1 MPPKRKNKPIPPA
14 KKTNLGASAR
24 AGTSAVPTKRKQ
36 QGEDW
41 KQSRLAPDIP
51 LHMTTRRA
59 AKTSSNHTSPAAPS
73 SAASGSRR
81 SSLSDVAQQSDFD
94 DEPAKHSRMSTES
107 GSPNGSFG
115 NNTPLNGT
123 QTPELD
129 DSVSEV
135 APQESRAA
143 GKRRRASDDSTQS
156 SRTRPNGVLTR
167 TQNDVSEQQPR
178 RKKRKTAS
186 AHADSASQP
195 PDLTD
200 ASTAPNSPEL
210 VPDVAISQ
218 DLQNVLPANG
228 DGPAKVPKRLPGR
241 RRQPHPDM
249 NVEVDL
255 RRQLSLKTSYRSV
268 AKVLKGFLDEL
279 AQRTINNLDD
289 DSEFHRNCPE
299 YKPLIDGLDRK
310 RDVQLDYLAA
320 WRSERMDQLERVRI
334 AEEQIQE
341 QQYINRFEDLRDDC
355 LQRCYFR
362 MKQIER
368 EWKAAQDDATD
379 DEDNVLPPTYTDD
392 PVEGADNR
400 LGSKFASRSR
410 AYVEA
415 DRELENDVKRK
426 LFDQLR
432 TTHVEKDDDADD
444 SIEDLTGG
452 FARYAGPD
460 RTEATAHYN
469 INSLADA
476 AHDIERTP
484 SPPIRLPKAQVIPND
499 QATML
504 MFLADLSTAQPIHNP
519 DAAAQNPRDSYQPPY
534 AGPSMLDHHLARQ
547 SSPVPASG
555 SSLAISSQAALDE
568 SMIPAQSGFSHTQY
582 TLQSELNGIHAA
594 KTPEVSEKPSEK
606 PTPAR
611 TTHRI
616 MDMLNNDSDVPVT
629 KARASLPSVQEPQPP
644 NTPSGRENG
653 VKHETPSRGDAARLG
668 NIVNQLEKNDQTE
681 HHVDQQLMDA
691 LSGPVLPATEPPSPA
706 RPVPMPWQQ
715 SSALPPP
722 SIPPPR
728 EADESLRRK
737 DPRETL
743 RRIRELLDRKAEE
756 HGMNNQKDRSHWS
769 AAYLGGDSDHFDRRE
784 AAPAYDPQHPSAGLQ
799 GASDTHGHLSY
810 RRESYDRTS
819 HWDRDRR
826 QSGSQ
831 VSRPSPY
838 QGSPPQPYHGEL
850 SRHTPTHQSPYASLP
865 PKPPGPPPAN
875 PGNFRFAHYDPVP
888 PPLAT
893 RTPYQP
899 PTSNYPP
906 ASHPPHPPLPP
917 GPYGHTYPSPYQHA
931 YAPPPGPYQPQP
943 PPLNAAYPPLKI
955 HQYGGQPIL
964 PASMAP
970 PPYTGPV
977 QQGQPPAA
985 NLAFSPPQGP
995 ASTLV
1000 QPPLQPNPQSDQIDR
1015 RDSSFMGPQSRPRR
1029 AYRSYHA
1036 PGTQFRTYNGPGGGR
1051 GRGGGGG

>member
-1 MPPKRKNKPIPPA
+1 MPSKRKNKPIPPA
-14 KKTNLGASAR
+14 KKTNLRASAR
-24 AGTSAVPTKRKQ
+24 TGVSVVATKRKRE
-36 QGEDW
+36 QGEDS

-59 AKTSSNHTSPAAPS
+59 AKTSSNHTSSAAPS

-81 SSLSDVAQQSDFD
+81 SSLNDVAQQSDFD
-94 DEPAKHSRMSTES
+94 DEPAKHSRMSTDS

-129 DSVSEV
+129 ESVSETALQV
-135 APQESRAA
+135 PNVA
-143 GKRRRASDDSTQS
+143 GKKRRASEDSTQS

-167 TQNDVSEQQPR
+167 TQSDVSEQQPR

-186 AHADSASQP
+186 APADSADQP

-200 ASTAPNSPEL
+200 ASTAPNSPEP
-210 VPDVAISQ
+210 VPDVAIRQ
-218 DLQNVLPANG
+218 ILQNVLPANG
-228 DGPAKVPKRLPGR
+228 DGPAKIPKRLPGR

-268 AKVLKGFLDEL
+268 AKVLKGYLDEL
-279 AQRTINNLDD
+279 AQRTIKNLDD

-299 YKPLIDGLDRK
+299 YKPLIDGLDSK
-310 RDVQLDYLAA
+310 RDAQLEYLAA
-320 WRSERMDQLERVRI
+320 WRSERMDQLERVRT
-334 AEEQIQE
+334 AEKEIQ
-341 QQYINRFEDLRDDC
+341 QRQYINRFEDLRDDY

-368 EWKAAQDDATD
+368 EWKAAQNDATD

-392 PVEGADNR
+392 PVKGADNR
-400 LGSKFASRSR
+400 LGPKFASRSR

-426 LFDQLR
+426 MFDQLR
-432 TTHVEKDDDADD
+432 KSFVDKDDDADD
-444 SIEDLTGG
+444 SIENLTGG
-452 FARYAGPD
+452 FAQFAGPD
-460 RTEATAHYN
+460 RTEAIVHYN

-484 SPPIRLPKAQVIPND
+484 SPPIRLPKVQVIPNG

-504 MFLADLSTAQPIHNP
+504 MFLADLSTAQTNQDSNAI
-519 DAAAQNPRDSYQPPY
+519 AQIPKDSYQPPY
-534 AGPSMLDHHLARQ
+534 AGPPLVDQHLARQ
-547 SSPVPASG
+547 SSPIPVPD
-555 SSLAISSQAALDE
+555 SSLALPSQMEVDGSKGAAQP
-568 SMIPAQSGFSHTQY
+568 S
-582 TLQSELNGIHAA
+582 LNSIHAV
-594 KTPEVSEKPSEK
+594 KTPEVSERLPEK

-616 MDMLNNDSDVPVT
+616 MDMLNNDSDVPVA
-629 KARASLPSVQEPQPP
+629 KARASVPSAQESQPP
-644 NTPSGRENG
+644 NTPSGQETG
-653 VKHETPSRGDAARLG
+653 IKHETPSRVDAARLE
-668 NIVNQLEKNDQTE
+668 NIVNQPEQNDQNE

-691 LSGPVLPATEPPSPA
+691 LSGPIPPATEPPSPA
-706 RPVPMPWQQ
+706 RPAPVPWQQ
-715 SSALPPP
+715 PSAPPQP
-722 SIPPPR
+722 TVPPLR
-728 EADESLRRK
+728 DADESLIRK

-743 RRIRELLDRKAEE
+743 RKIRELLDRKAEE
-756 HGMNNQKDRSHWS
+756 HGMHVLKDRSHWS
-769 AAYLGGDSDHFDRRE
+769 SYLRGESDHERPQ
-784 AAPAYDPQHPSAGLQ
+784 AAPAYDPQRPSAGLQ
-799 GASDTHGHLSY
+799 GTSDANAYPTY
-810 RRESYDRTS
+810 RRGSYDRAS
-819 HWDRDRR
+819 HWDHDRR

-831 VSRPSPY
+831 ASRPSPY
-838 QGSPPQPYHGEL
+838 QGSPPQLYHGEP
-850 SRHTPTHQSPYASLP
+850 SRHMSAHQSPYASLP

-888 PPLAT
+888 PPPAS

-899 PTSNYPP
+899 PASGYPP
-906 ASHPPHPPLPP
+906 VSHPPHPPPPP

-931 YAPPPGPYQPQP
+931 YAPPPGPYQPQTQP
-943 PPLNAAYPPLKI
+943 PNAAYPPLKI

-970 PPYTGPV
+970 PPYTGPA
-977 QQGQPPAA
+977 QQAQPPAA
-985 NLAFSPPQGP
+985 NPAFSPPQGP
-995 ASTLV
+995 ASTSV
-1000 QPPLQPNPQSDQIDR
+1000 QPPLQPNPHSEQGDR
-1015 RDSSFMGPQSRPRR
+1015 RDSNFMGPQSRPRR

-1051 GRGGGGG
+1051 GRSGGGN

>member
-1 MPPKRKNKPIPPA
+1 MPPKRKEKPTPPA
-14 KKTNLGASAR
+14 KRTKLRASAR
-24 AGTSAVPTKRKQ
+24 TGASAVPTKRKQ

-59 AKTSSNHTSPAAPS
+59 AKTSSNHTSSAAPS

-81 SSLSDVAQQSDFD
+81 SSLNDVAQQSDSD

-115 NNTPLNGT
+115 DTPLNGT

-129 DSVSEV
+129 ELVSEAALQV
-135 APQESRAA
+135 SKVA
-143 GKRRRASDDSTQS
+143 GKKRRASDDSTQS

-167 TQNDVSEQQPR
+167 TQSDVSEQQPR
-178 RKKRKTAS
+178 RKKRKTVS
-186 AHADSASQP
+186 APADSADQP

-200 ASTAPNSPEL
+200 ASTAPNSPEP
-210 VPDVAISQ
+210 VADVAISQ
-218 DLQNVLPANG
+218 TLQNVLPANG
-228 DGPAKVPKRLPGR
+228 DGPAKIPKRLPGR

-268 AKVLKGFLDEL
+268 AKVLKGYLDEL
-279 AQRTINNLDD
+279 AQRTIKNLDD
-289 DSEFHRNCPE
+289 DSEFHRSCPE
-299 YKPLIDGLDRK
+299 YRPLIDGLDRK

-320 WRSERMDQLERVRI
+320 WRSERMDQLERVRE
-334 AEEQIQE
+334 AEKQIQE
-341 QQYINRFEDLRDDC
+341 QQYINRFEDLRDDY

-368 EWKAAQDDATD
+368 EWKATQDDATD
-379 DEDNVLPPTYTDD
+379 DEDNVLPPTFTDD

-415 DRELENDVKRK
+415 DRELENDIKQRV
-426 LFDQLR
+426 FDQLR
-432 TTHVEKDDDADD
+432 TTFVKKDEDADD

-452 FARYAGPD
+452 FAQFAGPD
-460 RTEATAHYN
+460 RTEAIAHYN

-476 AHDIERTP
+476 AHNIERTP

-499 QATML
+499 QATLLML
-504 MFLADLSTAQPIHNP
+504 LADLSTSQPIHEPN
-519 DAAAQNPRDSYQPPY
+519 AAIPSRTTLGDSYQPPY
-534 AGPSMLDHHLARQ
+534 AGPSVVDHHLARQ
-547 SSPVPASG
+547 SSPIPAPG
-555 SSLAISSQAALDE
+555 SSLALPSQMALDG
-568 SMIPAQSGFSHTQY
+568 PTNTVQPG
-582 TLQSELNGIHAA
+582 LNGTHAG
-594 KTPEVSEKPSEK
+594 KTPEVPEKSSEK

-616 MDMLNNDSDVPVT
+616 MDMLNNDSDVPIA
-629 KARASLPSVQEPQPP
+629 KARVSLPPAQEPQPP
-644 NTPSGRENG
+644 NTPSAGNNG
-653 VKHETPSRGDAARLG
+653 IKHETPSRGDAARLE
-668 NIVNQLEKNDQTE
+668 NIVHQPEQNDQTE

-691 LSGPVLPATEPPSPA
+691 LSGPIPPAAEPPSPA
-706 RPVPMPWQQ
+706 RPAAIPWQQ
-715 SSALPPP
+715 P
-722 SIPPPR
+722 SVAPQPNIPPPR
-728 EADESLRRK
+728 EAEESLRRK
-737 DPRETL
+737 DPRDTL
-743 RRIRELLDRKAEE
+743 RKIRELLDRKAEE
-756 HGMNNQKDRSHWS
+756 HGMHVSKDRSHWS
-769 AAYLGGDSDHFDRRE
+769 AYLRGETDHFDRRE
-784 AAPAYDPQHPSAGLQ
+784 AAPGYDPQHPSAGLQ
-799 GASDTHGHLSY
+799 GVSDLHGHPTY
-810 RRESYDRTS
+810 RRGSFDRTS

-831 VSRPSPY
+831 ASRPSPY
-838 QGSPPQPYHGEL
+838 QGSPPQSYHGEP
-850 SRHTPTHQSPYASLP
+850 SRHTPAHQSPYASLP

-888 PPLAT
+888 PPPAS

-899 PTSNYPP
+899 PPSNYLPV
-906 ASHPPHPPLPP
+906 SHPPHPPPPP

-931 YAPPPGPYQPQP
+931 YAAPPGPYQPQP
-943 PPLNAAYPPLKI
+943 QPLPPNAAYPPLKI
-955 HQYGGQPIL
+955 HQYGGQTIL
-964 PASMAP
+964 PANMAP
-970 PPYTGPV
+970 SPYTGPA
-977 QQGQPPAA
+977 QQGQPLAA
-985 NLAFSPPQGP
+985 NPAFSPPQGP
-995 ASTLV
+995 ASASA
-1000 QPPLQPNPQSDQIDR
+1000 QPPLQPNPHNEQADR
-1015 RDSSFMGPQSRPRR
+1015 RDSNFMGPQSRPRR

-1051 GRGGGGG
+1051 GRGGGGA